1 MTSLQIHPS
10 QKQLHHGVLVIVYDQ
25 VSRRKEDDLS
35 IISAGF
41 AVSLDDDL
49 KGL

>member
-1 MTSLQIHPS
+1 MC
-10 QKQLHHGVLVIVYDQ
+10 Q

-49 KGL
+49 KGLCAFVLVCANPGNLGHA